1 MLRPNFTQG
10 LQFGE
15 NPPANFANPSKICG
29 GSEKSRKFAK
39 LQSFAVQIR
48 KRSERQKAQK
58 KRGPKPPFV
67 IFSRL

>member
-1 MLRPNFTQG
+1 MKIRLQILQTPRKYAAVLKNPEG
-10 LQFGE
+10 LQ
-15 NPPANFANPSKICG
+15 NCKVLAA
-29 GSEKSRKFAK
+29 KFW

-67 IFSRL
+67 TFSRL